1 MNIRKCSQEFKGVS
15 CLEGDQDEQH
25 ENHHDQKH
33 QKGLTA
39 GSPKNLAGTE
49 LQAHSLGAGTS
60 LERVEARDQRALSRW
75 CGRGFT
81 NPMAPASP
89 ASGFDDALANH
100 GLGVLTRVVPH
111 TLQVNVGKLCNQACH
126 HCHVDAGPKRTEQ
139 IACTTAERVIELLK
153 RSPSIATLD
162 ITGGAPELNANFA
175 MLVER
180 ARELKRRVMLRCNLT
195 VILLEGMA
203 WLVDFYRRHRVELIC
218 SLPCYTADN
227 VDRQRG
233 NGVFDKSIAALRLL
247 NHAGFGRGGLT
258 LDLVY
263 NPVTPM
269 LAPEQAELEARYR
282 EALGENFGIS
292 FDRLLTL
299 NNMPIARFADQLDRA
314 GMHAEYMGL
323 LVNHFNPATVERLMC
338 RTLVSVG
345 WEGGLY
351 DCDFNQMLAIPLRV
365 EGRALTLY
373 DVDDLGTLAGTR
385 VATASHCFGCT
396 AGAGSSCSG
405 ALA

>member
-1 MNIRKCSQEFKGVS
+1 
-15 CLEGDQDEQH
+15 
-25 ENHHDQKH
+25 
-33 QKGLTA
+33 
-39 GSPKNLAGTE
+39 
-49 LQAHSLGAGTS
+49 
-60 LERVEARDQRALSRW
+60 
-75 CGRGFT
+75 
-81 NPMAPASP
+81 MAYP
-89 ASGFDDALANH
+89 
-100 GLGVLTRVVPH
+100 
-111 TLQVNVGKLCNQACH
+111 
-126 HCHVDAGPKRTEQ
+126 
-139 IACTTAERVIELLK
+139 TAERVIELLK
-153 RSPSIATLD
+153 QSPSIAALD

-180 ARELKRRVMLRCNLT
+180 ARDLGRRVTVRCNLT
-195 VILLEGMA
+195 VIRVEGMA

-233 NGVFDKSIAALRLL
+233 NGVFDKSILALRLL
-247 NHAGFGRGGLT
+247 NQAGYGRGELP

-269 LAPEQAELEARYR
+269 LAPDQAELEGRYR
-282 EALGENFGIS
+282 DALGENFGIS

-314 GMHAEYMGL
+314 GMHTQYMGL
-323 LVNHFNPATVERLMC
+323 LVNHFNSATVEHLMC

-351 DCDFNQMLAIPLRV
+351 DCDFNQMLAIPLGAG
-365 EGRALTLY
+365 GRALTIY
-373 DVDDLGTLAGTR
+373 DVDDLNALAGTR
-385 VATASHCFGCT
+385 VATALHCFGCT
-396 AGAGSSCSG
+396 AGAGSSCGG